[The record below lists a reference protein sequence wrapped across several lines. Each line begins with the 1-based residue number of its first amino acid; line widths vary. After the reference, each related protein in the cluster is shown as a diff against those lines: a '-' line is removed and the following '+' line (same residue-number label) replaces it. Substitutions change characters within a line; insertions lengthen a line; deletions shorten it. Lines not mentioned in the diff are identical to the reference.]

1 MLKLITMLFSLAV
14 MFTSV
19 GSASSLE
26 NNLSGN
32 QIAEGKLFTVKTS
45 TDKNDINGEKTKMKN
60 RETAVLG
67 AGCFWCVEAIFQKL
81 KGVISVEPGYTGGTV
96 ANPTYEEVCSGKTGH
111 AEVAKI
117 VFDSTKIS
125 YGEILDVFFEI
136 HDPTTL
142 NRQGNDIGEQ
152 YRSVIFYADEQQ
164 RKIAEETVKRLEA
177 EKVYDSPIVTEIV
190 PLETFYPAENYHK
203 NYYENNKDKPYCRFV
218 ISPKVKK
225 FEKKFSGKLK
235 KNMQKIRE

>member
-1 MLKLITMLFSLAV
+1 MLKLYITIFSVAV
-14 MFTSV
+14 LFTSV

-26 NNLSGN
+26 NILTGN
-32 QIAEGKLFTVKTS
+32 QIAEGKSFTVKIS

-96 ANPTYEEVCSGKTGH
+96 ANPTYDEVCSGKTGH

-117 VFDSTKIS
+117 VFNKKKIS

-152 YRSVIFYADEQQ
+152 YRSAIFYACDKLAFSDFCSASELT
-164 RKIAEETVKRLEA
+164 RPNPSVRRSFKR
-177 EKVYDSPIVTEIV
+177 
-190 PLETFYPAENYHK
+190 H
-203 NYYENNKDKPYCRFV
+203 
-218 ISPKVKK
+218 
-225 FEKKFSGKLK
+225 K
-235 KNMQKIRE
+235 KNFNVVHRGKFDCVNA